1 MCEVKQ
7 GVRRGAVLLLQA
19 GDPEISGALAEG
31 IMAGR
36 AAEEGDLIR
45 PASGAALV
53 NQRLPT
59 SAVSPERRNRQTQR
73 VAALRATF
81 PIEGRLLENGRQAGK
96 AELARGVKEAV
107 GNKKGP
113 EDYAL
118 LRFEAEL
125 EYGESLYEPG
135 PMARLAEALLGA
147 YALTVYRLHEF
158 FRRERKSATS
168 GQHIWLCGRVA
179 ATGRHGLGQPTD
191 WEGSRWHGR

>member
-7 GVRRGAVLLLQA
+7 GVRRGAVLLIQA
-19 GDPEISGALAEG
+19 GDPEISGAIAEG

-36 AAEEGDLIR
+36 KMSNDLSR
-45 PASGAALV
+45 PFGA
-53 NQRLPT
+53 P
-59 SAVSPERRNRQTQR
+59 SPEGEGLGTGRGLTEAQRRE
-73 VAALRATF
+73 V
-81 PIEGRLLENGRQAGK
+81 
-96 AELARGVKEAV
+96 ARGVKEAV
-107 GNKKGP
+107 GNTKGP